1 MTPQHRLE
9 YFRDGFTIIEGALP
23 APLLRELRRTAKA
36 EFGGDNSIWSHTRA
50 FDSDAFAD
58 FYTYSPLG
66 SIAAQVFETP
76 GTQTAAE
83 KPSAYLWRD
92 FMYFRPPDSE
102 LTGTHTDGED
112 CDGFGLTPNATLLN
126 RPRIWVPLDDNVW
139 VPLFANFSKL
149 FHSLKNDT
157 VREMSRRGELDYFE
171 GHFKPEIAGPFYGF
185 KDLETVLGTLMPRR
199 KLRLGDVALHIPC
212 LRHQSSFEPRDSTIA
227 ILFPTYASASS
238 PRKFIPTALRQCGSA
253 PKPGAT
259 IRDDPSCFLQAWPPE
274 ARPKPGST
282 RAFPMH
288 GSLLNMLR
296 CTLGIDGGMSLNP
309 IMCFRRWGNLE
320 DEGFLRANAAVRA

>member
-227 ILFPTYASASS
+227 ILFPTYVSASS
-238 PRKFIPTALRQCGSA
+238 PRMFVPDALRRCGSA

-259 IRDDPSCFLQAWPPE
+259 IGDDPSCFLQAWPPE

-282 RAFPMH
+282 RAFPIA
-288 GSLLNMLR
+288 GSLVGQLN
-296 CTLGIDGGMSLNP
+296 CTLRTPSGHGTNP
-309 IMCFRRWGNLE
+309 TFCHRQGENVWP
-320 DEGFLRANAAVRA
+320 NAEIA